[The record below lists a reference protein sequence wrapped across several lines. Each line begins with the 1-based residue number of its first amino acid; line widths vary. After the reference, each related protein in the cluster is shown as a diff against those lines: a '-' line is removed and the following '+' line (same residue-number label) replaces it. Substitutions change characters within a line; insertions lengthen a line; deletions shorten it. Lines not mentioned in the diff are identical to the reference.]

1 MLDKTSEMKTPMKWT
16 WIIIITFFIIGIYD
30 VRIGLLGFLCM
41 LAPLYH
47 ALNGRGKI
55 HCTKYCPRGSFL
67 GQFLPYFTMNQTLPK
82 WMNSKTFKH
91 GLLIFMMTIF
101 SISVYN
107 AFPDITKVGS
117 AIFRFI
123 LYSSIVSVLLG
134 IFFKPR
140 SWCQVCPMGH
150 LSGMIKESQSKEN

>member
-1 MLDKTSEMKTPMKWT
+1 MLQKTSQMKPPMKWT
-16 WIIIITFFIIGIYD
+16 WMIIIAFFIIGIYD
-30 VRIGLLGFLCM
+30 ARIGLLGFLCM

-47 ALNGRGKI
+47 ALKGHGKV

-67 GQFLPYFTMNQTLPK
+67 GQFLPYVTMDHTLPK
-82 WMNSKTFKH
+82 WMNSKIFKH
-91 GLLIFMMTIF
+91 GLLVFMMTIF
-101 SISVYN
+101 SLSVYN
-107 AFPDITKVGS
+107 AAPDITQIGL

-134 IFFKPR
+134 ILFKPR

-150 LSGMIKESQSKEN
+150 LSGMIKDSKTKQK